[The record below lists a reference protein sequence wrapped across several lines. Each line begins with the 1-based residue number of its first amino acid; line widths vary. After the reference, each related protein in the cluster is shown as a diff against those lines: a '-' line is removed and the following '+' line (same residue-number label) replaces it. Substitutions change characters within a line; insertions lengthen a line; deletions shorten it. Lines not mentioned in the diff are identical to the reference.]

1 MKKIILFKV
10 NHING
15 QIKQVYSI
23 RNTLHCWPLSQSYRI
38 DGSLQKMKKKQLR
51 SLFIILLFLESGIL
65 LTFLE
70 MC

>member
-23 RNTLHCWPLSQSYRI
+23 RNTLHCWPVSQSYRI
-38 DGSLQKMKKKQLR
+38 DGSLQKMKKNN
-51 SLFIILLFLESGIL
+51 
-65 LTFLE
+65 
-70 MC
+70 